1 MLVALTIC
9 LGAKATFTNR
19 GKKLTE
25 FIRGT
30 ARFHFSLLA
39 QYLLLEKH
47 LTRLLSSYASISVTL
62 KNCGSEAYRYEG
74 SELFL

>member
-39 QYLLLEKH
+39 QLLLEKY
-47 LTRLLSSYASISVTL
+47 LTQPFILVT
-62 KNCGSEAYRYEG
+62 RV
-74 SELFL
+74 FL